1 MAKPSITFLPF
12 PKLSAGND
20 DLGGFI
26 LINGKREGN
35 VVREI
40 EWSDVGI
47 LQTSY
52 RAKITG
58 YIVEIYDGVTDDRR
72 FDTLGEARAY
82 AREFFTKKGV

>member
-26 LINGKREGN
+26 LVDGKREGN

-40 EWSDVGI
+40 EWSDVGSVSV
-47 LQTSY
+47 SY
-52 RAKITG
+52 RAKIVG
-58 YIVEIYDGVTDDRR
+58 YVVDIYDGVTDDRH

-82 AREFFTKKGV
+82 AREFFAKKGV